1 MKNNKHV
8 HTGCRGC
15 KYLKLH
21 ASKVYG
27 GLVELCMRQ
36 EGFKFR
42 GEGGNACYDS
52 GKAKAYIKIR

>member
-1 MKNNKHV
+1 MKNNKHA
-8 HTGCRGC
+8 HKGCRGC

-27 GLVELCMRQ
+27 GLVELCTR
-36 EGFKFR
+36 EDGFIFKV
-42 GEGGNACYDS
+42 EGGNSCYDS